1 MNVDN
6 RLNLSQHQTILAK
19 NVSPSPKTLTQPE
32 QDFLSN
38 LKNFDE
44 KNISFKKADNTQ
56 ENIYAQIKVA
66 GKVVATIWKSGIFEV
81 PNEYASFASE
91 TANIDSA
98 SGRTQ
103 KLAELLGGEITKPQT
118 ETSPQTYHFKETQ
131 STHTTP
137 NELAKVEP
145 QISQAQ
151 NYSRIESLLDSLN
164 QK

>member
-19 NVSPSPKTLTQPE
+19 NFSPSPKTLTQPE

-118 ETSPQTYHFKETQ
+118 ETSQQTYNLKETQ
-131 STHTTP
+131 SINITL
-137 NELAKVEP
+137 NELATAAP
-145 QISQAQ
+145 QKNPAQQYSQV
-151 NYSRIESLLDSLN
+151 ESLLDLLN
-164 QK
+164 K